1 MKDNLVFTSAGDNT
15 NFYKHWCGNSKD
27 YDLWVTYYGDD
38 EKKYKLYSKHSD
50 YITKRKGFKFQN
62 FYDLYN
68 SKDLSQYE
76 RIFILD
82 DDIII
87 STEDINK
94 MFIISKKFNLSICG
108 PTFKP
113 NCKISHPK
121 TINNPKWFMRYTN
134 YVEVNVPLFSKEAL
148 RRLMD
153 VFDPKLVGWGIDR
166 LAAWANGY
174 KNIALV
180 DDVICINPH
189 DRVKGGV
196 RELTKGDESWAIRE
210 EIWYEVAKRYKIT
223 RKAMICNKSFVSKE
237 EGNHIMDSKAF
248 DETVNFKSNKK
259 DKIAILMLGY
269 ETFNY
274 PNVWVDFLEDGKDRC
289 TFYTHIKHK
298 DKCKT
303 KILID
308 NHIKKHIPTKWG
320 DISLVK
326 ATNNMLE
333 EAYKNETNK
342 IFILTSADTVP
353 LYDFNKIYNDTINT
367 KKSWLSI
374 IQKKENRVECS
385 QFFLL
390 TRDHVKLV
398 LENRDKED
406 TYDMP
411 KTVPDESYY
420 YDLLSKLD
428 KDNIIN
434 KKILEFKIHRN
445 HRCVSNSLNETS
457 LKVKRKK
464 GAYFFRKVEPNKS
477 YITYNYLKQRL

>member
-1 MKDNLVFTSAGDNT
+1 MNKNLVYTSAGDNT
-15 NFYKHWCGNSKD
+15 DFYKHWCGNSKD

-68 SKDLSQYE
+68 NKDLSQYE

-87 STEDINK
+87 STQDINK
-94 MFIISKKFNLSICG
+94 MFNISEKYDLNICG
-108 PTFKP
+108 PTFNP
-113 NCKISHPK
+113 RCKISHPK

-134 YVEVNVPLFSKEAL
+134 YVEVNVPLFKKEAL

-174 KNIALV
+174 NKIALV
-180 DDVICINPH
+180 DAVVCINPQ
-189 DRVKGGV
+189 DAAKGGV
-196 RELTKGDESWAIRE
+196 RELTKGDETWAIRAD
-210 EIWYEVAKRYKIT
+210 IWHEVADRYKVPRRSI
-223 RKAMICNKSFVSKE
+223 IINKSFVSIE
-237 EGNHIMDSKAF
+237 EGLSVSDPGHDKTISFEKN
-248 DETVNFKSNKK
+248 NK
-259 DKIAILMLGY
+259 DKIAILMLAY
-269 ETFNY
+269 KSLDY
-274 PNVWVDFLEDGKDRC
+274 PNVWLDFFDEGSDRSN
-289 TFYTHIKHK
+289 FYTHVKNK
-298 DKCKT
+298 DKCTSKLL
-303 KILID
+303 KE

-333 EAYKNETNK
+333 EAYKDETNK

-353 LYDFNKIYNDTINT
+353 LYGFDKIYDDIINS
-367 KKSWLSI
+367 KKSWFNILE
-374 IQKKENRVECS
+374 QKETHTACS

-390 TRDHVKLV
+390 TREHVKLI
-398 LENRDKED
+398 LDNRDKED
-406 TYDMP
+406 THDIP

-420 YDLLSKLD
+420 YKILSQLD
-428 KDNIIN
+428 KNNIEN
-434 KKILEFKIHRN
+434 KKIMQCKIDNRT
-445 HRCVSNSLNETS
+445 HRCIYNSLNMTS
-457 LKVKRKK
+457 LKRKRKS
-464 GAYFFRKVEPNKS
+464 GAYFFRKIEPNNQH
-477 YITYNYLKQRL
+477 ITYNYLKHTR